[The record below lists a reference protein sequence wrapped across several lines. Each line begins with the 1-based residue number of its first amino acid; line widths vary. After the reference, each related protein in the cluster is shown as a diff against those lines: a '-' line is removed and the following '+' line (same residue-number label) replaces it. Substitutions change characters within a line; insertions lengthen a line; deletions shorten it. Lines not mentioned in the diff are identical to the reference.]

1 MKKSDTEK
9 EKEKGS
15 EKKSLRTKDSGGL
28 SDKLREL
35 RTAARYSQNKVA
47 EILGVS
53 QQTYSNYEKRDQPV
67 GSDMIIKLCKLYG
80 ITADEL
86 LGLGNQGK
94 DERTSVRN
102 DLGRIEAESKKAL
115 MEEFTASEE
124 FRNGVTR
131 AMAEFFSS
139 KNDDNKDK

>member
-35 RTAARYSQNKVA
+35 RTASRYSQNKVA

-53 QQTYSNYEKRDQPV
+53 QQTYSNYEKEISR
-67 GSDMIIKLCKLYG
+67 
-80 ITADEL
+80 
-86 LGLGNQGK
+86 
-94 DERTSVRN
+94 
-102 DLGRIEAESKKAL
+102 
-115 MEEFTASEE
+115 
-124 FRNGVTR
+124 
-131 AMAEFFSS
+131 
-139 KNDDNKDK
+139 